1 MKKSLLIGNLFL
13 AAALSVHSQDSAQ
26 IFTIKQQRMKLITD
40 RIQFIKEDAARKPLY
55 TAMTRYIV
63 ESNIYP
69 NEDAI
74 DLLYSYNKDLPN
86 EEILNKPQTF
96 KTLTIMKSPI
106 DKSPRMAMIMQVSPV
121 TREKIF
127 KSESENFQT
136 KLANLQNRPLRLP
149 GRLRDSLLR
158 FRDQVLPAITADL
171 ANIEFAQIEYFTG
184 SLHDLNQWLDEYAT
198 HRNTLDAVP
207 AIEGI
212 MNDFFVF
219 HMKAQNPK
227 SQVPV
232 HDFKRNKISGSQQA
246 MRTSSSLLYLIT
258 AVTSLPNADIYVY
271 TRDKNGNWDQN
282 PKQGA
287 FEVYYDHN
295 SVQYR
300 LKPGC
305 DTVGL
310 FRFHPSVPA
319 SVLPVSL
326 PEGNICFLL
335 KDISSGRLFVRPNIN
350 LTDNSVIDGNKLIV
364 LCFKGENWP

>member
-1 MKKSLLIGNLFL
+1 MKKSLLSWYLFL
-13 AAALSVHSQDSAQ
+13 AAALSVHSQDADHAL
-26 IFTIKQQRMKLITD
+26 ILKQQRMNVVTD
-40 RIQFIKEDAARKPLY
+40 RIQFSKKDVTRKPLY
-55 TAMTRYIV
+55 TAMTQYIV

-69 NEDAI
+69 NQDAI
-74 DLLYSYNKDLPN
+74 DLLYSYNKDVPN
-86 EEILNKPQTF
+86 VEILNKPQSF
-96 KTLTIMKSPI
+96 KPLTIMKSPVN
-106 DKSPRMAMIMQVSPV
+106 KSPRMAMIAQVSPEF
-121 TREKIF
+121 REKTF
-127 KSESENFQT
+127 KRETENFQT
-136 KLANLQNRPLRLP
+136 KLANLQNAPLILP
-149 GRLRDSLLR
+149 NRIRDSLFQ
-158 FRDQVLPAITADL
+158 FRDHVLPAITSDL

-198 HRNTLDAVP
+198 DPNKVDAIP
-207 AIEGI
+207 AIEEI
-212 MNDFFVF
+212 MDDFFVF

-227 SQVPV
+227 SQVPS
-232 HDFKRNKISGSQQA
+232 HNFQHNKIPGGQQTK
-246 MRTSSSLLYLIT
+246 RTSSPVLYLLT

-300 LKPGC
+300 LNPGC
-305 DTVGL
+305 DTIGL

-319 SVLPVSL
+319 SVLPVLL

-335 KDISSGRLFVRPNIN
+335 KDLSSGRLFVRPNIN

-364 LCFKGENWP
+364 LCFKGEN